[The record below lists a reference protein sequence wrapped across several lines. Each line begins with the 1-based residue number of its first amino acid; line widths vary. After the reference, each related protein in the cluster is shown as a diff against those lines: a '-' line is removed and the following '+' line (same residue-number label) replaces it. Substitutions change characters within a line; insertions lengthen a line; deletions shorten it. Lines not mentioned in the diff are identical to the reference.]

1 VRRLVVIFLVVPSL
15 LISSLVACSPID
27 PTSAPAATPASVNPA
42 STSESSPIAPTS
54 AAVAPRRVPQDYPTI
69 QTAIDAAQNGDVVLV
84 APGVYGESLVLSGK
98 TITLASEFYT
108 TGDPQAIDSTIIDG
122 QADPAVVTVD
132 ASVGPDTQIV
142 GFTLRNAEDG
152 IKARGK
158 LRILNNRITGTR
170 DGIDFA
176 DSGGYVAN
184 NTFENNSD
192 DGIDSDGATAVTIE
206 NNTIRNNGNDG
217 VEIRLHEYGGVT
229 LTLSIRSNVITGNGE
244 DGIQLIDYPDVSH
257 RVFDIQYNLI
267 ADNAQVGLGLMDN
280 GETGEDV
287 RAASIPERIYLFNNT
302 FSGNPYAVTGGD
314 NLIALNNLFVNSTVL
329 GLKNVDAGSIAAT
342 NLFWSNGADY
352 QDSNVDHNTTLFG
365 DPLLD
370 AAYYLLP
377 GSPAIDAGV
386 AHFEWNGETVLD
398 RPPPPGGYLDA
409 APDLGAYEFD
419 STIPTPMPTPTPGPV
434 LTFAPADD
442 ASITARSPNAKHG
455 SSTALEVDNSP
466 AKNFLLKF
474 AVTGVNGHAVSSA
487 KLRLYSVGDS
497 DTGGDF
503 HRVAD
508 NTWTEQTVT
517 WNNAPAGDGS
527 PIASLGRVTVD
538 TWYEV
543 DVTSLIAGDGMYS
556 LRVGSPSANG
566 ADYSSKEGT
575 NAPQLVVSVQDAP
588 ASPPALTPTETS
600 TPDGSPAPT
609 PAPPGSIR
617 FAVIGDY
624 GAAGQP
630 EQDVANLVKSW
641 DPDFVITTG
650 DNNYPDG
657 TAQTI
662 DQNIGQYY
670 HEFIY
675 PYTGSYGA
683 GATTNRFFPSLGNHD
698 WHTPNAQPY
707 LDYFALPGNER
718 YYDFVWGPV
727 HFFAIDSDGQE
738 PDGKTSTSAQAAWL
752 QNQLTASTAPWQLV
766 YMHHPPY
773 SSGANHGSTSDL
785 QWPYQAW
792 GADMVLAGHDHTYER
807 ILQDGMPYFVNGLG
821 GRSIYA
827 FSTPVSG
834 SQVRY
839 NDDYGAMLVEASAT
853 QIVFQFIARTGE
865 VIDTYTLGA
874 SP

>member
-1 VRRLVVIFLVVPSL
+1 M
-15 LISSLVACSPID
+15 
-27 PTSAPAATPASVNPA
+27 PAAT
-42 STSESSPIAPTS
+42 
-54 AAVAPRRVPQDYPTI
+54 RRVPQDYPTI
-69 QTAIDAAQNGDVVLV
+69 QAAIDAAQNGDVVLV

-108 TGDPQAIDSTIIDG
+108 TGDAQVIDSTIIDG
-122 QADPAVVTVD
+122 QADLAVVAVD

-142 GFTLRNAEDG
+142 GFTIRNAEDG
-152 IKARGK
+152 IKAYGK
-158 LRILNNRITGTR
+158 LRILNNRITGTS
-170 DGIDFA
+170 DGIDFE
-176 DSGGYVAN
+176 DGGGYVGN

-192 DGIDSDGATAVTIE
+192 DGIDADGATGVTIE

-217 VEIRLHEYGGVT
+217 IEIRLHEYGGVT
-229 LTLSIRSNVITGNGE
+229 LTLSIRNNVITGNGE

-257 RVFDIQYNLI
+257 RVFDIQHNLI

-280 GETGEDV
+280 GETDEDY
-287 RAASIPERIYLFNNT
+287 RGASIPERIHLFNNT

-314 NLIALNNLFVNSTVL
+314 NLIALNNLFANSTVA
-329 GLKNVDAGSIAAT
+329 GLKNVDAGSIAAY
-342 NLFWSNGADY
+342 NLFWSNGTNY
-352 QDSNVDHNTTLFG
+352 QDSSIDLNTTLFG

-377 GSPAIDAGV
+377 GSPAIDAGT
-386 AHFEWNGETVLD
+386 AHFEWNGETILD
-398 RPPPPGGYLDA
+398 LPLPPGGYLDA

-419 STIPTPMPTPTPGPV
+419 STAPTPMPGLI

-442 ASITARSPNAKHG
+442 ASITFRSPNAKHG
-455 SSTALEVDNSP
+455 SSTTLEVDNSP
-466 AKNFLLKF
+466 VRNFLLKF
-474 AVTGVNGHAVSSA
+474 AVTGVNGRAVSGA

-517 WNNAPAGDGS
+517 WNNAPAGDGT
-527 PIASLGRVTVD
+527 PIASLGRVTID
-538 TWYEV
+538 AWHEV
-543 DVTSLIAGDGMYS
+543 DLTSLIVGDGIYS
-556 LRVGSPSANG
+556 LRVSSPSANG

-575 NAPQLVVSVQDAP
+575 NAPQLVVSVQDFSASTP
-588 ASPPALTPTETS
+588 AATETA
-600 TPDGSPAPT
+600 T
-609 PAPPGSIR
+609 PPGSIR

-641 DPDFVITTG
+641 NPDLIITTG
-650 DNNYPDG
+650 DNNYPNG
-657 TAQTI
+657 AAGTI

-683 GATTNRFFPSLGNHD
+683 GAATNRFFPSLGNHD
-698 WHTPNAQPY
+698 WNTTNAQPY

-738 PDGKTSTSAQAAWL
+738 PDGKTSTSTQAVWL
-752 QNQLTASTAPWQLV
+752 QNRLAASTASWQLV
-766 YMHHPPY
+766 YMHHAPY
-773 SSGANHGSTSDL
+773 SSGANHGSASDL
-785 QWPYQAW
+785 QWSYQAW
-792 GADMVLAGHDHTYER
+792 GADAVLAGHDHTYER
-807 ILQDGMPYFVNGLG
+807 ILQDGIPYFVNGLG
-821 GRSIYA
+821 GKSIYA
-827 FSTPVSG
+827 FSAPVSG

-853 QIVFQFIARTGE
+853 QIVFQFIARTGA
-865 VIDTYTLGA
+865 VIDTHVVFQPAALGPVTTGRFLTRFA
-874 SP
+874 ACRCARGDYLGDEPGRGR